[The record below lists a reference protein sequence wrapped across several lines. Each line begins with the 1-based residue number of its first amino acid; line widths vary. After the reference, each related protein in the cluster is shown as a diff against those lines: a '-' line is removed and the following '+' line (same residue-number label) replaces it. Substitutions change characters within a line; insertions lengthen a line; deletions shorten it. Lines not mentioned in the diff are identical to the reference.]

1 MKNVIYKL
9 TSPSGKQYIGL
20 TTNFKKRMRNHLR
33 SNSNTKIYHA
43 INKYGFDNFKKEV
56 LIEVA
61 DPNLLPQLEIFYIK
75 IYNTY
80 KNGYNM
86 TLGGEGTFGQ
96 IPWNKGKKRKP
107 FSEEHKRKLSEAT
120 KGKKENQCQRK
131 QKENYLRQ
139 RKVKTILCMVN
150 MVRTIPIMVN
160 RVPKKLV
167 ESGLNLEKE
176 MFHGIKV

>member
-1 MKNVIYKL
+1 L

-120 KGKKENQCQRK
+120 KGENNPMYGKHGKDNPNYGKPRSEETRRKWSESRKGNVPWNKGLTKETDYRVKKYSETLKIGYRNAR
-131 QKENYLRQ
+131 
-139 RKVKTILCMVN
+139 
-150 MVRTIPIMVN
+150 
-160 RVPKKLV
+160 
-167 ESGLNLEKE
+167 
-176 MFHGIKV
+176 